1 MKQSITEKTLTAAEL
16 KKREEVVKQ
25 LKSDSLI

>member
-25 LKSDSLI
+25 LKNLL